1 MVNKIWIK
9 TTSSYSSDKH
19 KQTSMGMGRYWWV
32 LLIQYSWYWHVMHHT
47 HIMYAYMKLNTV
59 LAVPKGTS
67 TEQCGTITMSNSQY
81 CEYQYW
87 YQFSS
92 TADTRLSMFS
102 AEQLLAVMIQ
112 FLLPFSYFY
121 YLICK
126 ERSIHK

>member
-1 MVNKIWIK
+1 
-9 TTSSYSSDKH
+9 
-19 KQTSMGMGRYWWV
+19 
-32 LLIQYSWYWHVMHHT
+32 
-47 HIMYAYMKLNTV
+47 MKLNTV

-81 CEYQYW
+81 CG